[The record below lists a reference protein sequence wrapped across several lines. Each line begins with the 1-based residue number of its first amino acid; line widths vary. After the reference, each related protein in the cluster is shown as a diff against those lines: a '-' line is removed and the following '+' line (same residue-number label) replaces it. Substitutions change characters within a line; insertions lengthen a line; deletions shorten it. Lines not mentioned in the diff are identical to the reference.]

1 MPLYEPY
8 VPTRYTAPLLDYLRE
23 GQPAWLDA
31 ALGEAGVEAS
41 LLSDPEAQL
50 GFAQFDRLLSALGRL
65 SGRRDLGFELGLR
78 ITRDTHG
85 PLGQALGRCANVD
98 ELLQLASRYSRLM
111 SPSFSLLYRP
121 RAQDAELLWRPAA
134 GMSADTLRAF
144 YEVHVVSLYRLL
156 HDLLGSRLPAYE
168 CWLPMARPAHADR
181 YRELRQLRLH
191 FVESP
196 LPEVRTLLK
205 RELLALPL
213 ALTGDEG
220 IGGAELAQ
228 LQSGVSKA
236 RRWSDWVRLMLRE
249 ADAHQPTQAELAA
262 LLNMSAHSL
271 ARRLSTE
278 RCSYRQLA
286 AEVRHQRACALLR
299 EGRLGIAQ
307 IAHRLG
313 YGELSN
319 FSHAFR
325 KQQGLGPKAYRQSLR
340 ASAGGVADEVPT

>member
-1 MPLYEPY
+1 MPLYEPN
-8 VPTRYTAPLLDYLRE
+8 VPTRYTAPLLGYLRE
-23 GQPAWLDA
+23 GEPAWLDA
-31 ALGEAGVEAS
+31 ALGEAGVAAS

-50 GFAQFDRLLSALGRL
+50 GFAQFDRLLNALGRL

-78 ITRDTHG
+78 ITRETHG
-85 PLGQALGRCANVD
+85 PLGQALGRCTTVD
-98 ELLQLASRYSRLM
+98 ELMRLASRYSRLM

-121 RAQDAELLWRPAA
+121 SAQGAELLWRPAA
-134 GMSADTLRAF
+134 GMSAETLRAF
-144 YEVHVVSLYRLL
+144 YEIHVVSLYRLL
-156 HDLLGSRLPAYE
+156 SELLGSRLPTYE

-191 FVESP
+191 FVETP
-196 LPEVRTLLK
+196 LPEVRSLFERSLLD
-205 RELLALPL
+205 LPL
-213 ALTGDEG
+213 APTV
-220 IGGAELAQ
+220 GAENIDGAALTR
-228 LQSGVSKA
+228 LQRGVGPA
-236 RRWSDWVRLMLRE
+236 RSWSDWVRLMLRE
-249 ADAHQPTQAELAA
+249 ADAHQPTQAELAE

-271 ARRLSTE
+271 ARRLSAE

-299 EGRLGIAQ
+299 DPRLDIAR

-325 KQQGLGPKAYRQSLR
+325 KQQGLSPRAYRQALL
-340 ASAGGVADEVPT
+340 AQQPDGGDPP